1 MLRNVRRNWIYFRV
15 GLTHARYHRNM
26 KRAHRAKAD
35 KNIRKFK
42 RYIYRAED
50 AWRKLVVLTDKQDK
64 LNG

>member
-1 MLRNVRRNWIYFRV
+1 M

>member
-1 MLRNVRRNWIYFRV
+1 M

-26 KRAHRAKAD
+26 KRAYRAKTEQ
-35 KNIRKFK
+35 NIRKFK